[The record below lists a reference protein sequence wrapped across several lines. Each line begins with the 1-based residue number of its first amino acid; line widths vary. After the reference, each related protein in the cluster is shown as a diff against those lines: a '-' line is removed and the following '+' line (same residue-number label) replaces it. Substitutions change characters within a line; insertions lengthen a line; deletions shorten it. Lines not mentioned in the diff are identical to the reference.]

1 MTNPEY
7 KYTETFDITPEVRAA
22 YNDHGYIIVRNMFD
36 KEELTNVK
44 RVLEDS
50 DIIEKH
56 GYGIPD
62 GKGKN
67 AKLVIWSH
75 PGNDVTGIVARSRKV
90 VDSCQKLLG
99 GGEVYHY
106 HAKFIRKDAF
116 TGGSHLWHQDYGY
129 WYKNG
134 CLFPQINTIFIAVD
148 KCEPSNGCLQI
159 LPGSQKCGRID
170 HFPVAGQTMADIERI
185 NEIKKRHPLKHVEL
199 DPGDALI
206 FDANLIHTSGPN
218 NSPHR
223 RWALLYSYC
232 LKSNNPV
239 YKHHHPNYTPLEKVP
254 NSAIKD
260 CKNYTDFSG
269 KDFMDPGVDKTVK
282 ADTLDK

>member
-7 KYTETFDITPEVRAA
+7 KYTDTFDITPEVQAA
-22 YNDHGYIIVRNMFD
+22 YDDHGYIIVRNMFD

-90 VDSCQKLLG
+90 VDSCQK
-99 GGEVYHY
+99 
-106 HAKFIRKDAF
+106 
-116 TGGSHLWHQDYGY
+116 
-129 WYKNG
+129 
-134 CLFPQINTIFIAVD
+134 
-148 KCEPSNGCLQI
+148 I

-218 NSPHR
+218 NSPNR

>member
-1 MTNPEY
+1 MSDAEF
-7 KYTETFDITPEVRAA
+7 KYSESFDITPEVQAA
-22 YNDHGYIIVRNMFD
+22 YDEHGYIIVRGMFD
-36 KEELTNVK
+36 QEELTQIK
-44 RVLEDS
+44 KVLEGS
-50 DIIEKH
+50 NIIEKH

-75 PGNDVTGIVARSRKV
+75 PGDDVTGIVSRSRKV

-134 CLFPQINTIFIAVD
+134 CLFPQLNTIFIAVD

-159 LPGSQKCGRID
+159 LPGSHKCGRID
-170 HFPVAGQTMADIERI
+170 HNPVAGQTMADMDRI
-185 NEIKKRHPLKHVEL
+185 NEIMKIHPLKYVEL
-199 DPGDALI
+199 DPGDALL

-218 NSPHR
+218 DSPNR
-223 RWALLYSYC
+223 RWALLFSYC
-232 LKSNNPV
+232 LKSNDPV
-239 YKHHHPNYTPLEKVP
+239 YKHHHPNYTPLVKVP
-254 NSAIKD
+254 NSAIKE
-260 CKNYTDFSG
+260 CRNYTDFTG
-269 KDFMDPGVDKTVK
+269 KEFMDPQVDKTVK
-282 ADTLDK
+282 AENPK